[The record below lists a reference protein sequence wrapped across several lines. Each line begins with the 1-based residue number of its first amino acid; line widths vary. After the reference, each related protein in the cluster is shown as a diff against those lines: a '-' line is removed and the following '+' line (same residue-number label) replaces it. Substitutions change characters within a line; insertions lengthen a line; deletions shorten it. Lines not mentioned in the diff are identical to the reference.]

1 MALKHILC
9 DMFRGHFAC
18 ADPFLGHLLRI
29 NFMTI

>member
-9 DMFRGHFAC
+9 GILQGHFAC
-18 ADPFLGHLLRI
+18 ADPFLGHLLLI